1 MKLEKI
7 KFRLHSKW
15 VGLKYPENFVKL
27 FQEKVLEIS
36 IKEYGKFHGDL
47 ISLNFGEKISKPT
60 SSANK
65 MLFHLSIQIKK
76 FPKFILKIVLKRDR
90 GL

>member
-7 KFRLHSKW
+7 KFQLHSKW

-27 FQEKVLEIS
+27 FPEKVLEIS

-65 MLFHLSIQIKK
+65 MLFHLSI
-76 FPKFILKIVLKRDR
+76 
-90 GL
+90 